1 MVGVQHLLPISAD
14 NLGMLVG
21 SGVHKFE
28 VPQAEEA
35 TEARPSGTQTVGERE
50 TSFSFFIHFFFIS
63 ELVV

>member
-28 VPQAEEA
+28 VPQAEEG
-35 TEARPSGTQTVGERE
+35 TEARFPGTQTVGERE
-50 TSFSFFIHFFFIS
+50 VSFSFFVHLFF
-63 ELVV
+63 

>member
-1 MVGVQHLLPISAD
+1 MVEVQHLLPIPAD

-35 TEARPSGTQTVGERE
+35 TEARSPSTQTVRERE
-50 TSFSFFIHFFFIS
+50 VSFSFFVHLFF
-63 ELVV
+63 

>member
-1 MVGVQHLLPISAD
+1 MVEVQHLLPIPAD

-35 TEARPSGTQTVGERE
+35 TEARFPGTQTVGERE
-50 TSFSFFIHFFFIS
+50 VSFSFFVHLFF
-63 ELVV
+63 